1 LAGGGNKTL
10 EEARKDW
17 LQKSVSVL
25 TNHEE
30 IYGKLKENDYHA
42 VKLTGTNSLS
52 NLIQLII
59 KEDINVIHWIGKKP
73 SFILN
78 AAGLLS
84 SLFVAI
90 PPLLIYEKEEG
101 RHSISDLISLYTG
114 RFKQEP
120 TAF

>member
-1 LAGGGNKTL
+1 M

-17 LQKSVSVL
+17 FKKSVSVL
-25 TNHEE
+25 TNHEG
-30 IYGKLKENDYHA
+30 IYGKLKGNDYHA
-42 VKLTGTNSLS
+42 VKLTGTNSFS

-84 SLFVAI
+84 SFFVAI
-90 PPLLIYEKEEG
+90 PPLLIYEKEESCN
-101 RHSISDLISLYTG
+101 SISDLISLYTN
-114 RFKQEP
+114 RFKQ
-120 TAF
+120 